1 MIPIKAI
8 LFDVYGTL
16 LDPASIATT
25 ASEMMADAG
34 EFVALWRAKQLEYS
48 WLMSLMGRY
57 ESFWEITDR
66 ALSYTCERFMVMLN
80 EGQREDLLDSW
91 YTVSPYPGVV
101 EGLNLLTERG
111 FRLGALSNGNP
122 EMLEKGLKSA
132 GIVEKLEAVLSVEEV
147 GIFKPSPEVYKLGL
161 RWLESEDPAEIG
173 FVSSN
178 SWDAIGAAG
187 FGFRVCWVNRT
198 EFPLDKIGP
207 IPAAQVSNFGE
218 VVEFFA

>member
-16 LDPASIATT
+16 LDPTSIQST
-25 ASEMMADAG
+25 ASEMMADAPQ
-34 EFVALWRAKQLEYS
+34 FVALWRAKQLEYS
-48 WLMSLMGRY
+48 WLLSLMGRY

-66 ALSYTCERFMVMLN
+66 ALTYTCERFMVMLS
-80 EGQREDLLDSW
+80 EGQREDLLNSW
-91 YTVSPYPGVV
+91 YTVAPYPGVA
-101 EGLNLLTERG
+101 EGLELLTERG
-111 FRLGALSNGNP
+111 LRLGALSNGNP
-122 EMLEKGLKSA
+122 EMLDKGLRNS
-132 GIVEKLEAVLSVEEV
+132 GIFDKLEVVLSVEEA

-161 RWLESEDPAEIG
+161 SWLNTENPAEIG

-198 EFPLDKIGP
+198 GFPLDKIGP
-207 IPAAQVSNFGE
+207 IPAAEVNNFGE
-218 VVEFFA
+218 VIDFFA